1 MKQIEMKKN
10 TLYAIATLLTLSL
23 FFVACND
30 DDLVNGPAPKEGDCI
45 KFSVGGKNSRT
56 VYNESDPWQI
66 DWLTNGTDKIRI
78 YSAEARKGDGTS
90 NVCADYSVTP
100 YATEV
105 SGQTI
110 NGQTINKYVSYK
122 NGWLEPNL
130 SGLEWG
136 AANKH
141 NFYAVYPADDSKLA
155 GYDYENGIIT
165 FNYNSNQKCTL
176 TGSSNTENGITVY
189 TTNPDMSNAYMVA
202 KASASKSNTYNEE
215 NPIELQF
222 EPIMTTLD
230 ITVRGTDNSAVP
242 VTITGISVINEFAEG
257 TAVLSNG
264 KFNYD
269 IDVKTSNNQ
278 SGIQTTED
286 GVSTLT
292 TYVNVTDAS
301 GNVGK
306 QLQSTQALK
315 VTVFLPPI
323 ALTSATTAIQVH
335 YAANFVSGSG
345 GNGVMKTMLKSNSGD
360 VTVSAESK
368 RRVTLAQ
375 IPTPLTNNWMTPLDD
390 DIYVSQLSIPGSH
403 DAATG
408 DGTTFSLGKTQDLDL
423 EDQWTLGIRCFD
435 LRPRYGNNNESE
447 LLYGNN
453 LWINHGQISTTWSM
467 DAAVKLFKTKLEENP
482 GEFAII
488 IMRHETEGDDTSS
501 SWPDEMAKALASYK
515 SLINSTTGEGLTVD
529 FKPDLTI
536 EECRGKILFM
546 MRSWTQYTDGPT
558 VGGYHGWNHN
568 KEFDQVNSLAE
579 IKGPQSSPGKL
590 MVQDF
595 YNISLGG
602 ILEYLADEASTWLGG
617 NGLGAYS
624 AVRGDVFV
632 KQKHIC
638 DLLDYQSA
646 NYTKDDFT
654 NMWVINHLSGY
665 TMYAAFDNPDLAL
678 STTEGYRYNARNNN
692 IIFYNY
698 LLGNSV
704 DIDGKSRKKQVGPA
718 GIVLMDFVGVASSG
732 NIQVNGHL
740 SPQVIIDNNY
750 KYHLKRKGE

>member
-1 MKQIEMKKN
+1 MKKN

-66 DWLTNGTDKIRI
+66 DWLQDGTDKIRI
-78 YSAEARKGDGTS
+78 YSAEARKGDGTNKVS
-90 NVCADYSVTP
+90 ADYSVTP
-100 YATEV
+100 YETTV
-105 SGQTI
+105 PGQTI
-110 NGQTINKYVSYK
+110 NGTTIADYVSYK
-122 NGWLEPNL
+122 NGWLKPNS

-165 FNYNSNQKCTL
+165 FNYNSNQTCTL
-176 TGSSNTENGITVY
+176 TGSSKTENGITVF

-202 KASASKSNTYNEE
+202 KASANKSNTYNTG

-230 ITVRGTDNSAVP
+230 ITVRGTNNNAVP
-242 VTITGISVINEFAEG
+242 VTITGVSVINEFEEG
-257 TAVLSNG
+257 TEVLSNG

-269 IDVKTSNNQ
+269 INVKTSNNQ
-278 SGIQTTED
+278 SGIKTTEN

-345 GNGVMKTMLKSNSGD
+345 GNGVMKTMLKSNSSD

-368 RRVTLAQ
+368 RRLTLAQ
-375 IPTPLTNNWMTPLDD
+375 IPTPLTNNWITPLDD

-408 DGTTFSLGKTQDLDL
+408 DGTSFGLGIGKTQDLDL

-435 LRPRYGNNNESE
+435 LRPRYENNDESK

-453 LWINHGQISTTWSM
+453 LWINHGAVSTKWSM
-467 DAAVKLFKTKLEENP
+467 DAAVNLFKTKLEQNP

-501 SWPDEMAKALASYK
+501 SWPAEMAKALASYK
-515 SLINSTTGEGLTVD
+515 KLINSTTGEGLTVD

-536 EECRGKILFM
+536 DECRGKILFM
-546 MRSWTQYTDGPT
+546 MRSWTPYTDTNVPT
-558 VGGYHGWNHN
+558 VGGYHSWSHDAAAV
-568 KEFDQVNSLAE
+568 KCQ
-579 IKGPQSSPGKL
+579 IWGPSSPNGTL
-590 MVQDF
+590 YVQDY
-595 YNISLGG
+595 YNLDLGFTFRPD
-602 ILEYLADEASTWLGG
+602 YTAS
-617 NGLGAYS
+617 S
-624 AVRGDVFV
+624 GDAIYN
-632 KQKHIC
+632 KQNAIC
-638 DLLDYQSA
+638 DMLDISA
-646 NYTKDDFT
+646 KSHTEDSYKNTWYY
-654 NMWVINHLSGY
+654 NHASGY
-665 TMYAAFDNPDLAL
+665 IYYTIGGAGI
-678 STTEGYRYNARNNN
+678 STTDGYRGNAKNNHPL
-692 IIFYNY
+692 IYNY
-698 LLGNSV
+698 LLGNEV
-704 DIDGKSRKKQVGPA
+704 TINGKTRKKDIGSS
-718 GIVLMDFVGVASSG
+718 GIILMDFVGVSSSEG
-732 NIQVNGHL
+732 IAVNGHL
-740 SPQVIIDNNY
+740 CPQVIIDNNY